1 MAKFP
6 TFPILYDSVLKLS
19 MSKLVGWGY
28 LKPENRIS
36 TNMVWSSQGEKR
48 GEISLFVDTN
58 KGNPYIELDYKYKD
72 QPRRYRI
79 SIVSIDSNLG
89 KGLIYYFVCPQTN
102 RRCRTLYSIS
112 GYFYHRTA
120 FNGCMY
126 ECQTQSKKYRSL
138 TTQFGFMF
146 DEDRIC
152 EQLYKKNFKKT
163 YAGKPTKK
171 YLKLSNQL
179 ERIDRSYKNHHEF
192 ERLMC
197 K

>member
-19 MSKLVGWGY
+19 MSKLVSLGY

-36 TNMVWSSQGEKR
+36 TNMVWSIKGEKK

-58 KGNPYIELDYKYKD
+58 EGHPYIELDYKYKD

-79 SIVSIDSNLG
+79 NIVSINSNLG
-89 KGLIYYFVCPQTN
+89 KGQIYYFVCPQTN
-102 RRCRTLYSIS
+102 RRCRTLYSIN
-112 GYFYHRTA
+112 GYFFHRTA

-126 ECQTQSKKYRSL
+126 ECQSQSKKYRSL
-138 TTQFGFMF
+138 TIQFGFIF
-146 DEDRIC
+146 DEDRIF
-152 EQLYKKNFKKT
+152 EQLFKKNFKKT

-171 YLKLSNQL
+171 YIKLSKQL
-179 ERIDRSYKNHHEF
+179 ERIERSFHNYKEF

-197 K
+197 N